1 LHVERD
7 PETAEMIL
15 SGLGESHIDVA
26 AEKMQRKFNVGVEVK
41 LPRVPYRETVTQK
54 THAHYRHKKQTG
66 GSGQFGEIDIEIEPL
81 PRGSGFEFTERIVGG
96 TVPREYWPAVEKGVR
111 EQMHQ
116 GVIAGY
122 PLVDVRVTLVDGK
135 THPVDSKAVAF
146 EIAGSQAIKEG
157 VPQAKPILIE
167 PIMDLAITV
176 PDQYT
181 GDVISDL
188 NTKRARTQG
197 MAPNGKG
204 QTTIEAQAPLSEL
217 QRYATDLRSITQ
229 GRGTYKATPSHYEE
243 VPQHVAQKVI
253 DEAKKQREEKL
264 AHA

>member
-1 LHVERD
+1 
-7 PETAEMIL
+7 MIL
-15 SGLGESHIDVA
+15 SGLGESHVEVA
-26 AEKMQRKFNVGVEVK
+26 AEKMHRKFNVGVDVR

-66 GSGQFGEIDIEIEPL
+66 GAGQFGEIDIEIEPQA
-81 PRGSGFEFTERIVGG
+81 RGSGFEFTERIVGG

-111 EQMHQ
+111 EAMSA

-122 PLVDVRVTLVDGK
+122 PVVDVRVTLVDGK

-167 PIMDLAITV
+167 PIMSLAITV
-176 PDQYT
+176 PDHYT
-181 GDVISDL
+181 GDVIGDL

-197 MAPNGKG
+197 MTPAGKG
-204 QTTIEAQAPLSEL
+204 HTTIEAEAPLAEL

-229 GRGTYKATPSHYEE
+229 GRGSFTMQFDHYAE
-243 VPQHVAQKVI
+243 VPAHVAQKVI
-253 DEAKKQREEKL
+253 DEHKKELAK
-264 AHA
+264 AGH